1 MPGHDIIVVGAS
13 AGGVEAL
20 TQLVA
25 ALPENLPA
33 VIFIVVH
40 ISRHVKSFLP
50 DILNRKSLLPVAH
63 ATESEEIV
71 QGHIYVAPP
80 DYHLL
85 VKRGYVRLVYG
96 PKENGCRPAV
106 DPLFRT
112 AAKAYGRRVVGV
124 VLSGALDDGTVGL
137 MDVKR
142 LGGVAIVQDPDD
154 ALFSGMPKSAIKHV
168 DVDHILPLSSIASTL
183 VRLAHESVTEEGATT
198 MSSENEIEI
207 EPDVVELNG
216 AAMREREFG
225 TPASLACPDCGGMLY
240 YQDERGLLKYRCRVG
255 HAWSA
260 GSLVAGQSE
269 TQEQALWTAIR
280 SLEGRGELMSQ
291 MAAKA
296 RDNNRSI
303 SAQRFEAKAQE
314 ARERAD
320 IIRKALFQAQLPT
333 TPASAAATQD
343 SNPNQENELTTF
355 KIVVLVAKAGGLRV
369 LSHILAALP
378 GDFPAALVVVQ
389 HLDSQS
395 SANWISDV
403 VNRSTTLP
411 LKLPEAGE
419 SIKPGIAYIAPPTEH
434 LLVNPNSTFSF
445 SQAAFVDFDRPSAD
459 LLLQSVAATFKE
471 RAIAVVLSGTGS
483 DGALGVKAIHKMG
496 GKVIAQDEDSC
507 EFFEMPSAAIQTGA
521 VDFVVPMNAIA
532 STLIRLVMTESE
544 E

>member
-20 TQLVA
+20 TKLVA

-40 ISRHVKSFLP
+40 ISRHAKSFLP
-50 DILNRKSLLPVAH
+50 DILNRKTLLPVAH

-124 VLSGALDDGTVGL
+124 VLSGVLDDGTVGL

-183 VRLAHESVTEEGATT
+183 VRLAHEPVTEEGATT

-216 AAMREREFG
+216 VAMREREFG

-240 YQDERGLLKYRCRVG
+240 YQLK
-255 HAWSA
+255 
-260 GSLVAGQSE
+260 
-269 TQEQALWTAIR
+269 
-280 SLEGRGELMSQ
+280 
-291 MAAKA
+291 
-296 RDNNRSI
+296 
-303 SAQRFEAKAQE
+303 
-314 ARERAD
+314 
-320 IIRKALFQAQLPT
+320 
-333 TPASAAATQD
+333 
-343 SNPNQENELTTF
+343 
-355 KIVVLVAKAGGLRV
+355 
-369 LSHILAALP
+369 
-378 GDFPAALVVVQ
+378 FP
-389 HLDSQS
+389 
-395 SANWISDV
+395 
-403 VNRSTTLP
+403 
-411 LKLPEAGE
+411 
-419 SIKPGIAYIAPPTEH
+419 
-434 LLVNPNSTFSF
+434 
-445 SQAAFVDFDRPSAD
+445 FD
-459 LLLQSVAATFKE
+459 K
-471 RAIAVVLSGTGS
+471 
-483 DGALGVKAIHKMG
+483 
-496 GKVIAQDEDSC
+496 
-507 EFFEMPSAAIQTGA
+507 
-521 VDFVVPMNAIA
+521 
-532 STLIRLVMTESE
+532 
-544 E
+544 